1 MKLYDYWRSSSAWRV
16 RIALHLKGIAY
27 ERHAVNLIAPGPTSG
42 EQHAPSYTALNPLGQ
57 VPLLELDATEAGAS
71 PIRHIAQSMAIL
83 EFLDERFPAPPLLP
97 ADPLLRA
104 RARQLAEMV
113 NAGIQPLQ
121 NLSTTEFVKHEL
133 SGDAATWCRHFVP
146 RGLAALET
154 TAAPTARTFLL
165 GDTVTLADL
174 YLVPQLYAARRFSV
188 DLNAYPTLLRAE
200 AACAALPAFVAAH
213 PDQQP
218 ERQGPILR

>member
-27 ERHAVNLIAPGPTSG
+27 ERHAVNLIAPGPAGG
-42 EQHAPSYTALNPLGQ
+42 EQHDVTYTALNPLAQ
-57 VPLLELDATEAGAS
+57 VPLLELDAAEAGDS
-71 PIRHIAQSMAIL
+71 PIRHVAQSMAIL

-97 ADPLLRA
+97 ADSLLRA

-121 NLSTTEFVKHEL
+121 NLSTTEYVKHEL
-133 SGDAATWCRHFVP
+133 EGDAAAWCRHFVP
-146 RGLAALET
+146 RGLAALEAMAGE
-154 TAAPTARTFLL
+154 TAGAFLI
-165 GDTVTLADL
+165 GGAVTLPDL
-174 YLVPQLYAARRFSV
+174 YLVPQLYAARRFSI
-188 DLNAYPTLLRAE
+188 DLGIYPTLLRVE
-200 AACAALPAFVAAH
+200 QSCAGLPAFVAAH

-218 ERQGPILR
+218 ERRGPILP

>member
-16 RIALHLKGIAY
+16 RIGLHIKGVAY
-27 ERHAVNLIAPGPTSG
+27 ERHAVNLIAPGPTGG
-42 EQHAPSYTALNPLGQ
+42 EQHAPAYTSLNPLGQ
-57 VPLLELDATEAGAS
+57 VPLLELEAGEAGDS

-83 EFLDERFPAPPLLP
+83 EFLDERFPQPPLLP

-121 NLSTTEFVKHEL
+121 NLSTTEHVKHEL
-133 SGDAATWCRHFVP
+133 SGDAGAWCRHFVP
-146 RGLAALET
+146 RGLAALEAISAQ
-154 TAAPTARTFLL
+154 TAGAFLI
-165 GDTVTLADL
+165 GETVTLADV

-188 DLNAYPTLLRAE
+188 DLSVLPTLLRVE
-200 AACAALPAFVAAH
+200 ATCAALPAFIAAH

-218 ERQGPILR
+218 ERRG

>member
-16 RIALHLKGIAY
+16 RIALHWKGIAY
-27 ERHAVNLIAPGPTSG
+27 DRQPVNLIAPGAAGG
-42 EQHAPSYTALNPLGQ
+42 EQHQPAYSALNPLGQ
-57 VPLLELDATEAGAS
+57 VPLLELDAAEAGAS

-83 EFLDERFPAPPLLP
+83 EFLEERFPAPPLLP

-121 NLSTTEFVKHEL
+121 NLSTTEYVKHEL
-133 SGDAATWCRHFVP
+133 GGDAAAWINHFMG

-154 TAAPTARTFLL
+154 SAAATAKAFLV
-165 GDTVTLADL
+165 GDAVSVADV
-174 YLVPQLYAARRFSV
+174 YLVPQLYAARRFNV
-188 DLNAYPTLLRAE
+188 PLEGFPTLLRAE
-200 AACAALPAFVAAH
+200 ASCAPLAAFVAAH

-218 ERQGPILR
+218 ERLALREA

>member
-27 ERHAVNLIAPGPTSG
+27 ERHAVNLIAPGPTGG
-42 EQHAPSYTALNPLGQ
+42 EQHAATYATLNPLEQ
-57 VPLLELDATEAGAS
+57 VPVLELDAAEAGHS

-83 EFLDERFPAPPLLP
+83 EFLDERFPVPPLLP

-121 NLSTTEFVKHEL
+121 NLSTTEYVKHEL
-133 SGDAATWCRHFVP
+133 SADAGAWCRHFVP
-146 RGLAALET
+146 RGLAALEAL
-154 TAAPTARTFLL
+154 AAPMAGTFLL
-165 GDTVTLADL
+165 GDAVTLPDL

-188 DLNAYPTLLRAE
+188 DLGVYPTLQRVE
-200 AACAALPAFVAAH
+200 AACAALPAFIAAH
-213 PDQQP
+213 PNQQP
-218 ERQGPILR
+218 EHKTPILQ